1 MIYYGKKL
9 SHVYK
14 MKKIEKNISL
24 DKMIFDSLEGHSSDS
39 STEADDDSF
48 SDSLNTKLGDAAKND
63 EQKSLKEKD
72 VAVRE
77 EKTNLE
83 KMKEAIDSEFSEDT
97 VITIANLREK
107 SQMES
112 AIKGKWASKL
122 MAEKVRGIRLRKK
135 LELLCS
141 GLEKMYSESR
151 TTPSSYLNSR
161 RATDSM
167 LNENKDV
174 RSLRIAVEDNKLI
187 VEYLERLWVAIQGF
201 GYTIRNSIESAK
213 LEMGI

>member
-1 MIYYGKKL
+1 
-9 SHVYK
+9 

-24 DKMIFDSLEGHSSDS
+24 DRMIFESLEGCP
-39 STEADDDSF
+39 TENPHIEDGADDDAISE
-48 SDSLNTKLGDAAKND
+48 SLNTKICDTPKEVCAERKPPIADDAD
-63 EQKSLKEKD
+63 S
-72 VAVRE
+72 RS
-77 EKTNLE
+77 NLE
-83 KMKEAIDSEFSEDT
+83 KMKESIDEEFNEDT
-97 VITIANLREK
+97 VITIGNLREK

-135 LELLCS
+135 LEMLCS

-174 RSLRIAVEDNKLI
+174 RSLRMAIDDNKLI
-187 VEYLERLWVAIQGF
+187 VEYLERLWTAIQGF